1 MSITSL
7 AAAHA
12 FGKGKESDAVFT
24 VLKEA
29 NAAIAKL
36 GRDKVVNA
44 SIGAIHDEEEKF
56 VSLPSVEDYFRHLPA
71 AELMSYAPIA
81 GIPDFLDA
89 VIADT
94 FQGNQPPNTFAKAV
108 SAPGGT
114 GAVRNAFNNY
124 LEKGQK
130 ALIPDWFW
138 GNYRTIAEEHQLGI
152 ETYEMFDKDYN
163 FTLNSVKEK
172 ALNLLQTQNNL
183 VVVFNTPAHNP
194 TGHSMTK
201 EEWID
206 ILGFFK
212 ECAKDE
218 AKKIVI
224 LVDMAYIDY
233 SGDLKGTRSFMQL
246 FGNLPE
252 NILVT
257 FAYSMSKAY
266 TMYGL
271 RSGALVG
278 LSSSLKII
286 EEFSE
291 INTFSG
297 RGVWSNGTRGPQ
309 RLLADVYKNA
319 DLKARIDVE
328 RATYSDM
335 MKKRA
340 DIFIKEAREVGLIT
354 LPYSTGFFIT
364 VPAPDPRAV
373 TQKLVL
379 DNIYALHLKKG
390 VRFAICAIPTHKVPG
405 IATKTK
411 EALGI

>member
-1 MSITSL
+1 MSVLSL

-12 FGKGKESDAVFT
+12 AGKGKESDAVFT

-29 NAAIAKL
+29 NAAIATL
-36 GRDKVVNA
+36 GREKVVNA
-44 SIGAIHDEEEKF
+44 SIGSILDEEEKF
-56 VSLPSVEDYFRHLPA
+56 VVLPSVDEYFRRLPA
-71 AELMSYAPIA
+71 VELMNYAPIA
-81 GIPDFLDA
+81 GLPEFLEA
-89 VIADT
+89 AIADT
-94 FQGNQPPNTFAKAV
+94 FQGNQPPNTYARAV
-108 SAPGGT
+108 STPGGT
-114 GAVRNAFNNY
+114 GAVRNTFNNY

-152 ETYEMFDKDYN
+152 ETYEMFDKEYN

-172 ALNLLQTQNNL
+172 TLALLRTQNNL
-183 VVVFNTPAHNP
+183 VIVFNTPAHNP

-201 EEWID
+201 EEWAD
-206 ILGFFK
+206 ILGFLK
-212 ECAKDE
+212 DCAGDE
-218 AKKIVI
+218 SKRIVI

-233 SGDLKGTRSFMQL
+233 SGDLKKTRSFMQL
-246 FGNLPE
+246 FGNLPD

-266 TMYGL
+266 TMYGQ

-278 LSSSLKII
+278 LSGSVKIA

-291 INTFSG
+291 INTFSC

-319 DLKARIDVE
+319 ELKARIDTE
-328 RATYSDM
+328 RAAYSEL

-340 DIFIKEAREVGLIT
+340 DIFLKEAREVGLKT
-354 LPYSTGFFIT
+354 LPYNTGFFIT
-364 VPAPDPRAV
+364 VPAPEPRAV

-390 VRFAICAIPTHKVPG
+390 VRFAICATPTHKIPG
-405 IATKTK
+405 LATKTK
-411 EALGI
+411 EALG

>member
-1 MSITSL
+1 MSILSL

-12 FGKGKESDAVFT
+12 VGKGKEADAVFA
-24 VLKEA
+24 VSNAA
-29 NAAIAKL
+29 NAAIAQL

-44 SIGAIHDEEEKF
+44 SIGAIYDEEEKF
-56 VSLPSVEDYFRHLPA
+56 VSLPSVEDYFRWLPA
-71 AELMSYAPIA
+71 VELMSYAPIA
-81 GIPDFLDA
+81 GIPDFLNA
-89 VIADT
+89 AIADT
-94 FQGNQPPNTFAKAV
+94 FQGNQPSNTYARAV
-108 SAPGGT
+108 STPGGT
-114 GAVRNAFNNY
+114 GAVRHVFNNY

-138 GNYRTIAEEHQLGI
+138 GNYRTISEEHQLGI

-163 FTLNSVKEK
+163 FTLRSVKEK
-172 ALNLLQTQNNL
+172 SLALLEKQNNF

-194 TGHSMTK
+194 TGYSMTN
-201 EEWID
+201 EEWSD

-212 ECAKDE
+212 DCAQDE
-218 AKKIVI
+218 TKKIII

-233 SGDLKGTRSFMQL
+233 SGDLKKTRSFMKL

-271 RSGALVG
+271 RSGALVA
-278 LSSSLKII
+278 LSGSEKIVQ
-286 EEFSE
+286 EFAE
-291 INTFSG
+291 INTASS

-309 RLLADVYKNA
+309 RLLADVYKNPE
-319 DLKARIDVE
+319 LKAKIDVE
-328 RATYSDM
+328 RAFFSDL
-335 MKKRA
+335 MKQRA
-340 DIFIKEAREVGLIT
+340 DIFLKEAREVGLKT

-373 TQKLVL
+373 TGKLVL

-390 VRFAICAIPTHKVPG
+390 VRFAICSIPSHKIPG
-405 IATKTK
+405 LAAKTK
-411 EALGI
+411 EALG